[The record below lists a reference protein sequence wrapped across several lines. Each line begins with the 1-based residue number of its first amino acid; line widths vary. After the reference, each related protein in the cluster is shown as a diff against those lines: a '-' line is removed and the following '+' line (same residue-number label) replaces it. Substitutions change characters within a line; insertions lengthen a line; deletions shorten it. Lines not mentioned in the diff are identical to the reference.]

1 MTFDPTS
8 VKPEELTDAVRE
20 LAERQQQL
28 ADIPV
33 PESQEIE
40 VQTDFRV
47 ELADAP
53 QVTEPNAEAGEAPQ
67 VEEPEE
73 PDEQRETPT
82 FEPIVLPEV
91 PDEVVDETAEPAAFE
106 PIVLP
111 EAPEVEDP
119 EQAALLQQTRVMLES
134 AVDAINERLAQ
145 QAEQP
150 KAKAPKQSDVLEQVR
165 GMLVPL
171 VEAVND
177 RFSEQTEEAEPQKR
191 ESIVPGVNEAL
202 TDLHGQIATIREALS
217 TVASETNEALAATR
231 ESLESVVGAV
241 RDAVQPKPTQAPKQL
256 AEYVKAFQDV
266 AVPTPPADDMG
277 FGDAFAD
284 IDSELDRTRPPHVT
298 ADGIDVYNDGHSI
311 GLVARSA
318 GPFGLDDVDGILSP
332 VEIFTFHAHFSGQRN
347 ADDSAYTWTFAE
359 IPIGQYCHVI
369 VRLEGRQCDGNGVQS
384 SHPLKTAPVAL
395 ANSGR
400 NGGAEA
406 NEFGV
411 WGGNDNLY
419 WEGGNAEWTS
429 LSWVLF
435 ETDNTVQRAD
445 SASSWVVNGMRVQV
459 SFAQTEG
466 YMSLRIYSNRDVP
479 EFAVADYSF
488 MLAGTVEVIRH
499 QPFADPHSPPDDVE
513 GGNCCCHD
521 LYRTFDWNSRPWGD
535 VP

>member
-202 TDLHGQIATIREALS
+202 ADLHGQIATIREALS

-277 FGDAFAD
+277 FGDAFAE
-284 IDSELDRTRPPHVT
+284 IDRLTKDRVN
-298 ADGIDVYNDGHSI
+298 ICIN
-311 GLVARSA
+311 LVC
-318 GPFGLDDVDGILSP
+318 
-332 VEIFTFHAHFSGQRN
+332 EN
-347 ADDSAYTWTFAE
+347 
-359 IPIGQYCHVI
+359 
-369 VRLEGRQCDGNGVQS
+369 GR
-384 SHPLKTAPVAL
+384 
-395 ANSGR
+395 
-400 NGGAEA
+400 
-406 NEFGV
+406 
-411 WGGNDNLY
+411 
-419 WEGGNAEWTS
+419 
-429 LSWVLF
+429 
-435 ETDNTVQRAD
+435 
-445 SASSWVVNGMRVQV
+445 RVFQ
-459 SFAQTEG
+459 Q
-466 YMSLRIYSNRDVP
+466 SLRHGRELRFEQI
-479 EFAVADYSF
+479 
-488 MLAGTVEVIRH
+488 
-499 QPFADPHSPPDDVE
+499 
-513 GGNCCCHD
+513 GNKMV
-521 LYRTFDWNSRPWGD
+521 TSIK
-535 VP
+535 VSK

>member
-241 RDAVQPKPTQAPKQL
+241 RDAVQPKPAQAPKQL

-277 FGDAFAD
+277 FGDAFAE

-311 GLVARSA
+311 G
-318 GPFGLDDVDGILSP
+318 
-332 VEIFTFHAHFSGQRN
+332 
-347 ADDSAYTWTFAE
+347 
-359 IPIGQYCHVI
+359 
-369 VRLEGRQCDGNGVQS
+369 QCDGNGVQS